1 MKGILKHILAS
12 VLMVSMAVPAA
23 HSKQISAETARQNAM
38 TALAKA
44 RSGKKAAA
52 LSAAPAQLTLKQT
65 VSDAGASPLFYIFSR
80 GNDGGFV
87 IASADDRLVPVLGY
101 TDKGDFESVEALP
114 EGLREWIGDYK
125 TAISNYYATGSA
137 EIQAVAEEP
146 ETYYPAIEEKVELFW
161 GQDEPFNRK
170 TPIIEY
176 MHAPAGCVGIA
187 MAMAMC
193 YQQYPPTGTGSVSYT
208 NHYDGQPL
216 SYDFSAVEFDY
227 DNMLPYYAGDEED
240 YEINAAAELCLAA
253 GMSVKSEYRVDGT
266 AADLSA
272 SAFRN
277 YFNYP
282 SEGLALLSR
291 EYFTPEEW
299 DRLVYEEL
307 ANDRPVVYR
316 GGGTVGTGGH
326 AFVIDGYKEGLFH
339 INWGWY
345 GDADGYFSLNVLRP
359 GGGGTGSNS
368 DDIYSV
374 NQYIIRGL
382 RHPDKNVPTPL
393 FVANGVDFDKESKLF
408 SINTLNCLGGQNVI
422 YPGVLAINQENG
434 EKTELEE
441 KSGQSMEIA
450 DGSSMKQS
458 ISYEVD
464 FSALPDGEYILRP
477 VAKLVDDETINPG
490 GYDEFYPVYCTLM
503 GQRYVKITI
512 KNGEIE
518 KSETGTDAN
527 NDIEFTNFRSQTTL
541 ITGSN
546 LGFDM
551 DGENRGNTIIQS
563 VNVWVYKHNSD
574 ELAVN
579 TSYRTNLVLE
589 PGMKGTFNL
598 GLPTMNNMGGV
609 FDLEVTN
616 SADKNIKY
624 SKRIPFEI
632 ANSNNGAIVDDFK
645 FVITSEE
652 KKTVAVV
659 KRNGYSYSGEL
670 TLPET
675 VEINGKSYTL
685 TEISNAFM
693 FDNSKITK
701 VVIPPSVKMI
711 AGSSFGRCS
720 LLEEINLPEG
730 LEFLGGGSF
739 SDCKALKSIKI
750 PSSLKVLNNKTF
762 QYSGLTSVELPD
774 GLEKIGDDC
783 FRGCPIEK
791 LILPSTIKQIGDNA
805 FNNANVKMVICSAIE
820 PPTAFDESFSSY
832 TYKNAPLF
840 VPEESS
846 ASYKKAAVWKNFS
859 SSYPINNQ
867 KYVKDNEI
875 WYELTDNF
883 EAKLIPPM
891 EGEEYTMTR
900 VVIPS
905 AIKVSGLDYTVIE
918 VADYA
923 FCGVNSITSITGGAN
938 VKRIGAHA
946 YEGTSISSANLT
958 SNIKEIGEY
967 AYYNSGVKTLGAF
980 PPALERIGA
989 YAFAENREFHYS
1001 RPLNAD
1007 YWLQFPETLAY
1018 IGDGAF
1024 MNCESFTNIS
1034 INSEIELGDD
1044 AFSGCSGFTCCLFNG
1059 VLPEEFVRKIATQSL
1074 HTGFF
1079 IEPAL
1084 RPEYEKMMPE
1094 GSHLYDLLQPPT
1106 WEWDGDPYLS
1116 EITEVKIKF
1125 ESTLGYPQISNMLAV
1140 NNWYKVLATTKVVTY
1155 EGYEETGEV
1164 ILEMTPVET
1173 GEGSLMINFLQPG
1186 LSCMIPFNVVA
1197 TADVIKT
1204 ITLSPTEKTLKANE
1218 TFEIVATTTPEQT
1231 ADDYLTWE
1239 SSNTAVATVS
1249 EVGGVT
1255 AVGAG
1260 TATITCRAY
1269 RGNASAKCAV
1279 TVTVD
1284 KRPGKALDEENLDAP
1299 ITVADVVAI
1308 ANHIMGDTHERF
1320 NEGNADANGDGD
1332 ITISDIS
1339 TTIQFILD
1347 QGETLEKNMM
1357 DSEGS
1362 EVSRMRIRPTEEG
1375 NEANVLNFGEIWF
1388 ENSETAVSYIGL
1400 ETADDVTALQADIIC
1415 PDNVEISDI
1424 ELDNV
1429 SSHRLSWKRLN
1440 NGNYRVVVTSLRNAL
1455 LPTAPASIIKLSLQ
1469 KGCNPLGTMKVS
1481 NAWISTP
1488 AAEKETLY
1496 AIGGAVALPT
1506 GVEYPLADFTEP
1518 FADVYSL
1525 EGMLIKRNAEV
1536 GSLAS
1541 ELAPGVYILRGK
1553 KEVSKIVVR

>member
-1 MKGILKHILAS
+1 MAS
-12 VLMVSMAVPAA
+12 PEVQA
-23 HSKQISAETARQNAM
+23 KRISPDTAIQNA
-38 TALAKA
+38 TDYFAKQK
-44 RSGKKAAA
+44 GKKIKE
-52 LSAAPAQLTLKQT
+52 SAATSSPGTMTLVQT
-65 VSDAGASPLFYIFSR
+65 VKDSNSAPLFYVFSR
-80 GNDGGFV
+80 GNNNGFV
-87 IASADDRLVPVLGY
+87 IASADDRIVPILGY
-101 TDKGDFESVEALP
+101 TDKGNFESVESLP
-114 EGLREWIGDYK
+114 EGLRYWIDDYK
-125 TAISNYYATGSA
+125 SAITNYYAKGTD
-137 EIQAVAEEP
+137 EIQTASEDAD
-146 ETYYPAIEEKVELFW
+146 TYFPPIEEKVELFW
-161 GQDEPFNRK
+161 GQDSPFNEK
-170 TPIIEY
+170 SPVIEY
-176 MHAPAGCVGIA
+176 MHAPVGCVGLA

-193 YQQYPPTGTGSVSYT
+193 YQQYPPHGTGTVAYT
-208 NHYDGQPL
+208 NHYDGQAL
-216 SYDFSAVEFDY
+216 SYDFSKVEFDY
-227 DNMLPYYAGDEED
+227 ENMQQFYVGDEEQ
-240 YEINAAAELCLAA
+240 YEIDAVAELCRAA

-307 ANDRPVVYR
+307 ENDRPVVYR

-326 AFVIDGYKEGLFH
+326 AFVIDGYKDGLFH
-339 INWGWY
+339 VNWGWY
-345 GDADGYFSLNVLRP
+345 GDANGYFSLNVLRP

-374 NQYIIRGL
+374 SQYIIRGL
-382 RHPDKNVPTPL
+382 RHPDKDVPTPL
-393 FVANGVDFDKESKLF
+393 FVANGVDFEIESKQL
-408 SINTLNCLGGQNVI
+408 SINTLNCIGGQNVI
-422 YPGVLAINQENG
+422 YPGVLAINEESG
-434 EKTELEE
+434 IKYELQE
-441 KSGQSMEIA
+441 KSLQSMEIS

-464 FSALPDGEYILRP
+464 FSTLPDGEYILRP
-477 VAKLVDDETINPG
+477 VAKLVEDEKINPG

-503 GQRYVKITI
+503 GKRYVKISI

-518 KSETGTDAN
+518 SAETGSDAN
-527 NDIEFTNFRSQTTL
+527 NDIEFTNFRTQTTL

-574 ELAVN
+574 ELAVS
-579 TSYRTNLVLE
+579 TGYRTNLVLE

-616 SADKNIKY
+616 SADRNIKY

-632 ANSNNGAIVDDFK
+632 ANSNNGAIIDDFK
-645 FVITSEE
+645 FVITSGE

-659 KRNGYSYSGEL
+659 KRNGFSYSGEIK
-670 TLPET
+670 LPET
-675 VEINGKSYTL
+675 VEIKGETYTL

-701 VVIPPSVKMI
+701 VIIPPSVKMI
-711 AGSSFGRCS
+711 AGSSFGRCP

-750 PSSLKVLNNKTF
+750 PSSLKVVNNKTF
-762 QYSGLTSVELPD
+762 QYSGLTSVELPE

-783 FRGCPIEK
+783 FRACPIEK

-840 VPEESS
+840 VPEKS
-846 ASYKKAAVWKNFS
+846 ATAYRNAEVWKNFS

-905 AIKVSGLDYTVIE
+905 AIKVSGLDYVVIE

-923 FCGVNSITSITGGAN
+923 FCGVNSLTSITGGAN

-946 YEGTSISSANLT
+946 YEETSISSPNLT

-980 PPALERIGA
+980 PSALERIGA
-989 YAFAENREFHYS
+989 YAFAENREFNYS
-1001 RPLNAD
+1001 RSFNGD
-1007 YWLQFPETLAY
+1007 YWLQFPETLTH
-1018 IGDGAF
+1018 IGEGAF

-1034 INSEIELGDD
+1034 INSHIELGDD
-1044 AFSGCSGFTCCLFNG
+1044 AFSGCSGLTCCLFNG
-1059 VLPEEFVRKIATQSL
+1059 VLPEEFVRKIASQSP

-1079 IEPAL
+1079 IEPSL
-1084 RPEYEKMMPE
+1084 RTEYEKMMPE

-1106 WEWDGDPYLS
+1106 WEWDGNPDLS

-1125 ESTLGYPQISNMLAV
+1125 DSTLGYPQISNMLAV
-1140 NNWYKVLATTKVVTY
+1140 NNWYKVLATTKVVSY

-1164 ILEMTPVET
+1164 ILEVTPVET
-1173 GEGSLMINFLQPG
+1173 GEGSLMINFMQPG
-1186 LSCMIPFNVVA
+1186 LSCMIPFNVVSPA
-1197 TADVIKT
+1197 NVIKS
-1204 ITLSPTEKTLKANE
+1204 ISLSQTEKTLKTNE
-1218 TFEIVATTTPEQT
+1218 TFEITATTNPEKT
-1231 ADDYLTWE
+1231 EIDHLVWE
-1239 SSNTAVATVS
+1239 SSNPTVATVS
-1249 EVGGVT
+1249 DEGVVT
-1255 AVGAG
+1255 AVGVG
-1260 TATITCRAY
+1260 SATISCKAF

-1279 TVTVD
+1279 TVIAE
-1284 KRPGKALDEENLDAP
+1284 KRPGKAIDEDDPDAE

-1308 ANHIMGDTHERF
+1308 ANHIMGNTHERF
-1320 NEGNADANGDGD
+1320 NADNADANGDGR
-1332 ITISDIS
+1332 ISVSDV
-1339 TTIQFILD
+1339 TTTVQIIMD
-1347 QGETLEKNMM
+1347 QGDSLLENEEEALLRVKAI
-1357 DSEGS
+1357 SEKS
-1362 EVSRMRIRPTEEG
+1362 ED
-1375 NEANVLNFGEIWF
+1375 NYLNFGEIIF
-1388 ENSETAVSYIGL
+1388 ENSNLLMNFASL
-1400 ETADDVTALQADIIC
+1400 ETMDDFTALQADIIC
-1415 PDNVEISDI
+1415 PANVEISNI
-1424 ELDNV
+1424 ELDNL
-1429 SSHRLSWKRLN
+1429 SSHTLSWKKLN
-1440 NGNYRVVVTSLRNAL
+1440 NGNYRVVVYSLSNGL
-1455 LPTAPASIIKLSLQ
+1455 LPVSPTPIFKLTLN
-1469 KGCNPLGTMKVS
+1469 KVGNPSGAMAVI
-1481 NAWISTP
+1481 NAWASTP
-1488 AAEKETLY
+1488 EAKKASLY
-1496 AIGGAVALPT
+1496 AAGGTVGIPT
-1506 GVEYPLADFTEP
+1506 EVGSLYSNFPEPYADIFTVDGV
-1518 FADVYSL
+1518 
-1525 EGMLIKRNAEV
+1525 LIKRNVEIV
-1536 GSLAS
+1536 NLKS
-1541 ELAPGVYILRGK
+1541 ELSPGVYILRGVN
-1553 KEVSKIVVR
+1553 EVLKVIIR